1 VNIRPFENGDREAVI
16 ELWSRCGLVVS
27 WNDPG
32 KDIDRKLQVDPEL
45 FVIGEVESN
54 LVATAMGGYDG
65 HRGSIFYLAV
75 DTVHQGRGYGR
86 NIVEY
91 LANLLERRGCAKLNI
106 MVRSSNHEMI
116 EFYRRLGFKGD
127 EIICLGKR
135 LIKDEL

>member
-1 VNIRPFENGDREAVI
+1 MNIRPFENSDREAVI
-16 ELWSRCGLVVS
+16 ELWSRCGLIVS

-75 DTVHQGRGYGR
+75 DTEHQGRGCGR

-106 MVRSSNHEMI
+106 MVRNSNHEMI

-127 EIICLGKR
+127 EVICLGKR

>member
-1 VNIRPFENGDREAVI
+1 MNIRPFENSDREAVI
-16 ELWSRCGLVVS
+16 ELWSRCGLIVS

-75 DTVHQGRGYGR
+75 DTEHQGRGYGR
-86 NIVEY
+86 NIVAH

-106 MVRSSNHEMI
+106 MVRNSNHEMI

-127 EIICLGKR
+127 EVICLGKR

>member
-75 DTVHQGRGYGR
+75 DTEHQGRGYGR

-106 MVRSSNHEMI
+106 MVRNSNHEMI